1 MTQKEKILNA
11 CRNGGNSIPNENL
24 LNYINS
30 EVVSFDEL
38 KNAGLSDEKAEYIT
52 QALESEETNLWN

>member
-24 LNYINS
+24 LNYIN
-30 EVVSFDEL
+30 L
-38 KNAGLSDEKAEYIT
+38 
-52 QALESEETNLWN
+52 